1 MKYLNYNETF
11 FNRFGIKSNIDDFI
25 KSYGT
30 YIVKNTEKDDFST
43 FEIDKIRRILKSLK
57 KVSLNLNFKFKLKVI
72 DNKKITIE
80 LFFQEVLSYYETI
93 NLFIYKDDDYFDV
106 CIYFFKYKKNN
117 LEKGYHSFDSKYYS
131 TIQFDQLTSFE
142 VFLKKLIKII
152 NNI

>member
-72 DNKKITIE
+72 DNKKIHMNVHYI
-80 LFFQEVLSYYETI
+80 
-93 NLFIYKDDDYFDV
+93 
-106 CIYFFKYKKNN
+106 
-117 LEKGYHSFDSKYYS
+117 
-131 TIQFDQLTSFE
+131 
-142 VFLKKLIKII
+142 LILLY
-152 NNI
+152 